1 MLLNLCRVQRFPH
14 HRHVHQFLHRRN
26 YRSCPQ
32 PYPTLRP
39 IRRACGHQV
48 SPRIVVFS
56 HFKVILGV
64 REEMVQHLG
73 TVILLQ
79 FLRAKMEVIQ
89 LHMNE
94 PFDIMCILKSL
105 ECRASFCWKH

>member
-1 MLLNLCRVQRFPH
+1 MLLNLCRVQRFSH

-39 IRRACGHQV
+39 IRRAYGHQV

-56 HFKVILGV
+56 QFKVILGV
-64 REEMVQHLG
+64 REEMAQHLG

-79 FLRAKMEVIQ
+79 FIEGKNGG
-89 LHMNE
+89 H
-94 PFDIMCILKSL
+94 
-105 ECRASFCWKH
+105 